1 MDERLKLTAEQNAI
15 LEEFRSVLLK
25 MEEAEII
32 IIKTA
37 DDPNAY
43 VLNGKEVKNVAFQE
57 EQGENVEYELVDTDD
72 CDYICMPQ
80 CNLCLDC
87 GEHEFKV
94 EFKKD
99 FYLCTDSESKVRELP
114 EELCKN
120 FKTKQEALNA
130 AVDFVHQYDGE
141 PYYVIVHVED
151 GRACETVETV
161 ENIPY

>member
-15 LEEFRSVLLK
+15 LEEFRSVVKK

-32 IIKTA
+32 IIKAA

-43 VLNGKEVKNVAFQE
+43 ILNGKEV
-57 EQGENVEYELVDTDD
+57 ENVRFIEACENVLYEFVDTDD

-80 CNLCLDC
+80 CNICLDC
-87 GEHEFKV
+87 GEHYFKV

-130 AVDFVHQYDGE
+130 AVYFVHQYDGE
-141 PYYVIVHVED
+141 PYRVIVHVED
-151 GRACETVETV
+151 GRARETVETV

>member
-1 MDERLKLTAEQNAI
+1 MDERLKLTEEQNAI
-15 LEEFRSVLLK
+15 LEEFRSVLQK

-32 IIKTA
+32 VIKTA

-80 CNLCLDC
+80 CNICLDC
-87 GEHEFKV
+87 GEHQFKV
-94 EFKKD
+94 EFKRD
-99 FYLCTDSESKVRELP
+99 FYLWTDFESKVRELP

-120 FKTKQEALNA
+120 FKTEQEALNA

>member
-1 MDERLKLTAEQNAI
+1 MDRLKLTEEQKAI

-25 MEEAEII
+25 MEEAEIV
-32 IIKTA
+32 IIKIA

-43 VLNGKEVKNVAFQE
+43 AINGKEVADVTF
-57 EQGENVEYELVDTDD
+57 VEDETVGNESLVVDTDD
-72 CDYICMPQ
+72 CDYIIMPQ
-80 CNLCLDC
+80 GICLDG
-87 GEHEFKV
+87 GEHEFRV
-94 EFKKD
+94 DFKKD
-99 FYLCTDSESKVRELP
+99 FYLWTDSESKIRELP